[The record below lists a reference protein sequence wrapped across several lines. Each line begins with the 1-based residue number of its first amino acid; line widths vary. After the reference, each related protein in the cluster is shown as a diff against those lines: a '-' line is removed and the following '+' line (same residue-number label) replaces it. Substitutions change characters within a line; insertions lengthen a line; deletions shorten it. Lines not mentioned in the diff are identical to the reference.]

1 MALRRI
7 AILAVAALA
16 WTGMAQAQTTIAP
29 DDPKLVAKMNDVC
42 LATALNSGGLDQRT
56 RDYCRCVA
64 PVFSRHMTPQSR
76 EQLVVENRVDIRPS
90 YDDDQ
95 ATFNDVMA
103 ACPPAKP

>member
-1 MALRRI
+1 MMSWRFIGLTVGLFWAG
-7 AILAVAALA
+7 AALA
-16 WTGMAQAQTTIAP
+16 QTAIAP
-29 DDPKLVAKMNDVC
+29 DDPKLIAKMNDVC

-56 RDYCRCVA
+56 RDYCHCVA
-64 PVFSRHMTPQSR
+64 PVFSRHMTAQSR

-95 ATFNDVMA
+95 ATFNDVVA